1 MQTIVA
7 ALRAVLA
14 VHLLGLII
22 VCAACSS
29 GRPDTAAAASGVGV
43 PAATQ
48 PGDMKSG
55 SEWPSYNGGYNA
67 TRFSSLSQIN
77 TSNVASLSEVARFKL
92 PETTAFQSGPAA
104 DRRHHVRH
112 NGDQYLRLRSANR

>member
-7 ALRAVLA
+7 ALRAILGL
-14 VHLLGLII
+14 HLLGLII
-22 VCAACSS
+22 VCTACSS
-29 GRPDTAAAASGVGV
+29 GRADTVGASSGAAV

-67 TRFSSLSQIN
+67 TRFSSL
-77 TSNVASLSEVARFKL
+77 A
-92 PETTAFQSGPAA
+92 
-104 DRRHHVRH
+104 
-112 NGDQYLRLRSANR
+112 